1 MEKVNINFTLYSI
14 KDEEIRQTIQTI
26 ITVIEEDLHYKLDK
40 ITYGKH
46 RNAERH
52 HTHIHTSCS
61 ISPESKKYK
70 ILNEKIKRTETW
82 NKRQSLEK
90 EKSIIKISFKYDTH
104 EEYSEWK
111 SLAYPLKEYESHEQ
125 LVQDLC
131 HIEDDLVPSK
141 LDWEQMRDY
150 AHKIYSTQLKLLERE
165 REIKDKRETDKEK
178 LFDYLDT
185 QITKPEEDYIDD
197 VEARSVIH
205 DTLSHML
212 FWYRKNDKPFNVN
225 SLKNISINYLYK
237 RQILDTRNILNY
249 LKL

>member
-14 KDEEIRQTIQTI
+14 NDETIRQTIKTVKEI
-26 ITVIEEDLHYKLDK
+26 IEKDLQYKVDK

-52 HTHIHTSCS
+52 HTHIHTSCT
-61 ISPESKKYK
+61 IPPKIKTYK

-90 EKSIIKISFKYDTH
+90 EKSIIKISFKYSTD

-111 SLAYPLKEYESHEQ
+111 SLAYPLKEYESHTQ
-125 LVQDLC
+125 MVQDLC
-131 HIEDDLVPSK
+131 NVEDDLVPSK
-141 LDWEQMRDY
+141 SDWEQMRDY

-165 REIKDKRETDKEK
+165 REIKDKRETDREK
-178 LFDYLDT
+178 LFEYLDT
-185 QITKPEEDYIDD
+185 QITKPEEDYIDE
-197 VEARSVIH
+197 VEARSIIH
-205 DTLSHML
+205 STLSSML
-212 FWYRKNDKPFNVN
+212 FWYRKKDKPFNVN

-237 RQILDTRNILNY
+237 RQIIDTRNILNY